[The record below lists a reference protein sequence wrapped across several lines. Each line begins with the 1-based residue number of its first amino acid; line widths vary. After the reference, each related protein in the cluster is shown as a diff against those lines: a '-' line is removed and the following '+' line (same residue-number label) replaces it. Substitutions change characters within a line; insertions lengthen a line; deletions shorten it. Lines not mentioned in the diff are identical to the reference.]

1 MIDGGTQRSQ
11 GRADMNRTTKTT
23 YATKGF
29 DDPKNVSG
37 SSAKGGANSS
47 PTTNADTVPVACA
60 DCPNCG
66 EQIIVGRV
74 ASARTSLESR
84 REHDLK
90 CAKCGRQFK
99 LAEHDLRTRVKKRED
114 VAAAAGG
121 AIESLPELK

>member
-1 MIDGGTQRSQ
+1 
-11 GRADMNRTTKTT
+11 MNRTTKRT

-29 DDPKNVSG
+29 DNSKNVSG
-37 SSAKGGANSS
+37 PSAKGGANANSS
-47 PTTNADTVPVACA
+47 ANADTLPVACA

-66 EQIIVGRV
+66 EEIVVGRV

-114 VAAAAGG
+114 VAASAGG